1 MSGGLRLSIVV
12 PAYNVQDFIAQTLD
26 CILPQMRDGHELV
39 LIDDGSTDA
48 TVDRARAVFAA
59 WPQCLVRVIEQ
70 ANAGV
75 ADARNNGVA
84 QAHGDYILFVD
95 SDDLLQPGALDG
107 IDAAIAR
114 HAPDVIAT
122 DFCIWYPG
130 RTARLLEY
138 HHLSYPQNVL
148 VQGQEAILSTY
159 FADRHMYV
167 WCKIIRRD
175 IYLQLGLPLFPSG
188 RLFED
193 MAVVPRLLAACR
205 TLVYVPLVLLHYRQH
220 PRSIT
225 RVITPRW
232 CTDFVRALASAR
244 PYLEAAGASASASV
258 RTEFDAAASLFYL
271 CAIKTSF
278 ELPASTQ
285 PDQVRAE
292 VRTIFLASL
301 FGTVEQT
308 LHQLETGQIASVSV
322 RKGRRVAHQIR
333 QALNDSTIFRIRQT
347 VNRAYKVWQIGRQQR
362 RQQRSGVS

>member
-1 MSGGLRLSIVV
+1 MSTAPRLSIVV
-12 PAYNVQDFIAQTLD
+12 PAYNVQDFIADTLD

-48 TVDRARAVFAA
+48 TVERARAAFSA
-59 WPQCLVRVIEQ
+59 WPRCAVRVVQQ

-84 QAHGDYILFVD
+84 QARGDYILFVD

-107 IDAAIAR
+107 IDAAIAA

-122 DFCIWYPG
+122 DFRIWYPG
-130 RTARLLEY
+130 RTARPLED
-138 HHLSYPQNVL
+138 HHLSYRPHVV
-148 VQGQEAILSTY
+148 VQGQEAILATY

-220 PRSIT
+220 PVSIT

-232 CTDFVRALASAR
+232 CTDFVLALASAR
-244 PYLEAAGASASASV
+244 PYLESAGAGDSAAV
-258 RTEFDAAASLFYL
+258 RAEFDGAATLFYL

-278 ELPASTQ
+278 GLPASAN
-285 PDQVRAE
+285 PAQVRAA
-292 VRTIFLASL
+292 VREIYLGSL
-301 FGTVEQT
+301 FGSVEQT
-308 LHQLETGQIASVSV
+308 LDRLERGALASVTL
-322 RKGRRVAHQIR
+322 RNGRRCARQVR
-333 QALNDSTIFRIRQT
+333 QALAGSKWFELRQT
-347 VNRAYKVWQIGRQQR
+347 VNRAYKTWQMSRQQR
-362 RQQRSGVS
+362 LSNAG

>member
-1 MSGGLRLSIVV
+1 MNAPLRLSIVV
-12 PAYNVQDFIAQTLD
+12 PAYNVQDFIVETLD

-48 TVDRARAVFAA
+48 TVERARGVFAA
-59 WPQCLVRVIEQ
+59 WPQCAARIVQ
-70 ANAGV
+70 QTNAGV

-84 QAHGDYILFVD
+84 QARGDYILFVD

-107 IDAAIAR
+107 IDAAIAQY
-114 HAPDVIAT
+114 APDVIAT

-130 RTARLLEY
+130 RTAKPLEY
-138 HHLSYPQNVL
+138 HHLGYPPNVVL
-148 VQGQEAILSTY
+148 EGPEAILSTY

-193 MAVVPRLLAACR
+193 MAIVPRLLAACR

-220 PRSIT
+220 PVSIT
-225 RVITPRW
+225 RVITPQW
-232 CTDFVRALASAR
+232 CTDFVLALASAR
-244 PYLEAAGASASASV
+244 PYLESAGATDSAAM
-258 RTEFDAAASLFYL
+258 RAEFDGAATLFYL

-278 ELPASTQ
+278 QLPASAQ

-292 VRTIFLASL
+292 VRKIYLGSL
-301 FGTVEQT
+301 FGTVEKT
-308 LHQLETGQIASVSV
+308 LHNLEAGQLASVTL
-322 RKGRRVAHQIR
+322 RNGRRCARQVR
-333 QALNDSTIFRIRQT
+333 QALADSTVFKWRQT
-347 VNRAYKVWQIGRQQR
+347 INRAYKTWQMARQQR
-362 RQQRSGVS
+362 LSKTN